1 MNGLLE
7 EWHENGQKMVEV
19 SFLKM
24 GKKKESLLLGMR
36 MDQKRKS
43 FWANDSPNG
52 PLTRYYPNGQ
62 LKEKVNTVNGQ
73 ANGLLEGWYEEWQK
87 QGEKFLKG
95 VQISEKS
102 WYPNGQISADVS
114 LKNGKINDGLKWQP
128 NGEICPIS
136 SITNGNGVWVLYN
149 DDGTEKEINE
159 YKNGIKVEDLPV
171 PLDEKPNPAV
181 FPE

>member
-1 MNGLLE
+1 MDGY
-7 EWHENGQKMVEV
+7 K
-19 SFLKM
+19 FL
-24 GKKKESLLLGMR
+24 R
-36 MDQKRKS
+36 
-43 FWANDSPNG
+43 
-52 PLTRYYPNGQ
+52 
-62 LKEKVNTVNGQ
+62 
-73 ANGLLEGWYEEWQK
+73 
-87 QGEKFLKG
+87 GEKFFEKG

-136 SITNGNGVWVLYN
+136 SITNGNGVWVLYY